1 MLVVIVSIIRCDKSI
16 SIGTPF
22 KAVFSIWFQN
32 DGMIKVSS
40 DELSSFNITRR
51 LGNGDSDGGEGL
63 TRHTSDPDGAKL
75 LTGLTAGTLDLG
87 TVTNWGSPATP
98 VGTTAT
104 MAITL
109 NSGTADL
116 FLSSNPALNTKNFQL
131 QNISGATSL
140 TVEMN
145 FNIALAANFPGTARG
160 NDPYLI
166 AMRAIA
172 AETHSVTATYLG
184 LKHTTDGVSFNNGL
198 PAGAEAVDMSSSEN
212 DWGTDGASSSWTVDN
227 DNDWQGLNG
236 FDTVDTVDGN
246 DPANNYTVAT
256 NGDGVIQDIESVYAT
271 GMRYVITRTDGQ
283 ALNSDTQ
290 FLFSTGGAQWPDT
303 VNLPVVPEP
312 SSTLLGCLAGTVLL
326 LKRKR

>member
-1 MLVVIVSIIRCDKSI
+1 MKILNTIITSALLCSTSNAALLYSI
-16 SIGTPF
+16 STDASGNFTSGGWTDSVGT
-22 KAVFSIWFQN
+22 ATVEASA
-32 DGMIKVSS
+32 G
-40 DELSSFNITRR
+40 T
-51 LGNGDSDGGEGL
+51 GN
-63 TRHTSDPDGAKL
+63 PDGAKL

-87 TVTNWGSPATP
+87 TVTNWGSPPTP
-98 VGTTAT
+98 AGTTAT

-116 FLSSNPALNTKNFQL
+116 YLSNSPAPSTKNFQL

-145 FNIALAANFPGTARG
+145 FSIALAANFPGTARG

-166 AMRAIA
+166 AMRALA
-172 AETHSVTATYLG
+172 AETHSVTATYIG
-184 LKHTTDGVSFNNGL
+184 LKHTTDGVTFSNGL
-198 PAGAEAVDMSSSEN
+198 PAGAEAVDMTGSDSN
-212 DWGTDGASSSWTVDN
+212 WDTDGASSSWTVDN
-227 DNDWQGLNG
+227 NNTAWHGLNG

-246 DPANNYTVAT
+246 DSANNYTVAI

-283 ALNSDTQ
+283 ALNSDTL
-290 FLFSTGGAQWPDT
+290 FLFSTGGAQWPDS
-303 VNLPVVPEP
+303 VDLPLVPEP
-312 SSTLLGCLAGTVLL
+312 SSTLLGCLAGMVML